1 MKTSGWLKNRFLLD
15 IGPISNT
22 MVCERAEELHA
33 QDGVETHEE
42 EEEHGDIVD
51 L

>member
-1 MKTSGWLKNRFLLD
+1 ME
-15 IGPISNT
+15 
-22 MVCERAEELHA
+22 CERSEELHA

-42 EEEHGDIVD
+42 EKEHGDVVD